1 MMNKILVTAAL
12 GVFVGVVT
20 TNCEQKEPGLFAH
33 IATNKGTMV
42 VELEYEKAPL
52 TVANFV
58 GLAEG
63 KIKNSAKPLGTPY
76 FNGLSFHRVIAGF
89 MIQGGDPSGNGTG
102 GPGYRFEDEF
112 NSELKHDGAGVL
124 SMANAG
130 PRTNGSQFFIT
141 HGPTPHLNGRHTVFG
156 KVVEGLEVIDAICRV
171 KCDSRDKPLEAVVID
186 SVRIERRGKDA
197 KAFEPGSNASFDKII
212 AIAQKASE
220 EREGQ
225 QAEQDKLN
233 ASTLEII
240 KQKYPQ
246 TLSSASGLK
255 YVVNQKGS
263 GSKPAQGQTV
273 KVHYTGTLLDGT
285 KFDSSVD
292 RGEPIE
298 FSVGVGMVI
307 PGWDEAIMDMLV
319 GEKRTLIIPPELGY
333 GSRGAGGV
341 IPPNAWLV
349 FDVELVGVVA
359 Q

>member
-1 MMNKILVTAAL
+1 MNKFLVTAAL

-112 NSELKHDGAGVL
+112 NSELKHDGAGIL

-156 KVVEGLEVIDAICRV
+156 KVVQGLDVIDAIAAV

-186 SVRIERRGKDA
+186 SVRIERRGKEA
-197 KAFEPGSNASFDKII
+197 QAFEPGSNASFDKII

-225 QAEQDKLN
+225 QAAQDKQN
-233 ASTLEII
+233 AATLDII
-240 KQKYPQ
+240 KQKWPQ

-255 YVVNQKGS
+255 YVVNQTGS
-263 GSKPAQGQTV
+263 GAKPAHGQTV

-298 FSVGVGMVI
+298 FPVGVGMVI
-307 PGWDEAIMDMLV
+307 PGWDEAIADMMV